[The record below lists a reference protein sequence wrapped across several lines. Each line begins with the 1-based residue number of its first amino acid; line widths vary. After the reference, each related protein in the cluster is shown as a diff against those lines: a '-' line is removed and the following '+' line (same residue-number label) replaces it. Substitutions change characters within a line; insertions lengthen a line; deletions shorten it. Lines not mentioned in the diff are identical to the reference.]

1 MKRMTLRTF
10 GALGLVLGL
19 SVAALRADVIEQV
32 LVKVNGEILTKTDV
46 EQLQVTALRASNPN
60 ITAADLQNDVALRKM
75 LDEVTPRVIVNAID
89 ELLLV
94 QRGREL
100 GLKMSDEQ
108 FNGILANIRKEN
120 KLDTEEKFQAAL
132 KQEGLTIPG
141 LRKAFEK
148 QMLINRV
155 QQQDVFSRISIS
167 EEESRAYFDAHKE
180 EFLTNESVTLRELFV
195 RAATTAPAEGP
206 AAAQAAMAAAREK
219 IEQIRQRVLKED
231 FATVAGEV
239 SDAASKANGG
249 LIGPLGVDELNPD
262 IQKVLADAE
271 GRAGVRAARCRQR
284 LSPPQAGR
292 ACAEEAG
299 DVRGSARPDCGQGLQ
314 PASRRRSAEVP
325 RASARP
331 GDHRVEE
338 PVAEGRLRH
347 GRGPGRQGHGRGS
360 RQDAGCRAAQGRL
373 EPVSLPTPPPP
384 RLAVSR
390 HLTRRSRSPPAV
402 PESARLRSQRP
413 WASRRWP
420 A

>member
-1 MKRMTLRTF
+1 MKRMTLRIF
-10 GALGLVLGL
+10 GALGLALGL
-19 SVAALRADVIEQV
+19 TAVGLHADVIEQV

-60 ITAADLQNDVALRKM
+60 ITANDLQNDVALRKM

-132 KQEGLTIPG
+132 KQEGLTIAG

-195 RAATTAPAEGP
+195 RQGAESTPQSTPDGFTQLMRDEY
-206 AAAQAAMAAAREK
+206 ARYQAL
-219 IEQIRQRVLKED
+219 IRAGAGSDKKD
-231 FATVAGEV
+231 FAFESKPGNSDQKDTADGGRNPTVR
-239 SDAASKANGG
+239 
-249 LIGPLGVDELNPD
+249 
-262 IQKVLADAE
+262 LA
-271 GRAGVRAARCRQR
+271 
-284 LSPPQAGR
+284 
-292 ACAEEAG
+292 
-299 DVRGSARPDCGQGLQ
+299 
-314 PASRRRSAEVP
+314 
-325 RASARP
+325 
-331 GDHRVEE
+331 
-338 PVAEGRLRH
+338 
-347 GRGPGRQGHGRGS
+347 GS
-360 RQDAGCRAAQGRL
+360 R
-373 EPVSLPTPPPP
+373 P
-384 RLAVSR
+384 AVS
-390 HLTRRSRSPPAV
+390 TTSS
-402 PESARLRSQRP
+402 LRYP
-413 WASRRWP
+413 F
-420 A
+420 

>member
-1 MKRMTLRTF
+1 MKRMNLRISGRGSVATRLLV
-10 GALGLVLGL
+10 AACLTVGLTG
-19 SVAALRADVIEQV
+19 AALRADVIEQV

-60 ITAADLQNDVALRKM
+60 VSAADLQNDVALRKM

-132 KQEGLTIPG
+132 KQEGLSIAG

-155 QQQDVFSRISIS
+155 QQQDVFARISIS

-206 AAAQAAMAAAREK
+206 GAAEAAMAAARAK
-219 IEQIRQRVLKED
+219 AVQIRERVLKED
-231 FATVAGEV
+231 FGTVAGEV

-249 LIGPLGVDELNPD
+249 LIGPLGIDELNPD
-262 IQKVLADAE
+262 IQKVLTTLKVGQVSEPLDAGNGYRLLKLDVRVPKKQATFEEARDQIADKVFQQRRSGEVLKYLERLRAQAIIEWKSPSLKAAFDSGVVEAGKAIAADAAKTQAAAPPK
-271 GRAGVRAARCRQR
+271 AG
-284 LSPPQAGR
+284 SNP
-292 ACAEEAG
+292 
-299 DVRGSARPDCGQGLQ
+299 
-314 PASRRRSAEVP
+314 
-325 RASARP
+325 
-331 GDHRVEE
+331 
-338 PVAEGRLRH
+338 
-347 GRGPGRQGHGRGS
+347 
-360 RQDAGCRAAQGRL
+360 
-373 EPVSLPTPPPP
+373 
-384 RLAVSR
+384 
-390 HLTRRSRSPPAV
+390 
-402 PESARLRSQRP
+402 
-413 WASRRWP
+413 
-420 A
+420 